1 MAQRVEQGPWL
12 VQLWVQLG
20 PAGVDGQR
28 CHHRSPSIVA
38 VDGCKR
44 LRAKRLL
51 LAHLG
56 VEIACCNDQGCGV
69 FAADVFN
76 LLLQETVPC
85 YEINGLQLLAGLMRD
100 VTRENVDIMWC
111 DPKV

>member
-1 MAQRVEQGPWL
+1 MAQRIEQGPWL

-56 VEIACCNDQGCGV
+56 VEIACCNDQGCGY
-69 FAADVFN
+69 
-76 LLLQETVPC
+76 LLLMSSIC
-85 YEINGLQLLAGLMRD
+85 CCKKLCLAMRSMACSCLLASCGM
-100 VTRENVDIMWC
+100 
-111 DPKV
+111 